1 MPEIHPRRI
10 ESLRDLICF
19 PVAYNAVGLAL
30 LAALYTAS
38 PGQAPETE
46 TSNIVL
52 YTGVL
57 MTHWSLAYVVA
68 RRIGKEGVIEL
79 IRPKKR
85 TNWPA
90 AALVFAALNALFTSY
105 IYLGVRAGRIP
116 LMASTGIIQTIF
128 YLVLIPLTAGVVE
141 EILWRGYFIE
151 RLLAS
156 GRTEPK
162 AILLSSV
169 SFAFIHGFFL
179 MDKILITAL
188 FGVIA
193 GLYYVRERNLLVI
206 MATHVVVDVIAFSL
220 PFYLRA

>member
-1 MPEIHPRRI
+1 MPENSSRRI
-10 ESLRDLICF
+10 ESLRDLIYF

-30 LAALYTAS
+30 LAALYAAS
-38 PGQAPETE
+38 PEHAPETE
-46 TSNIVL
+46 TFNTVL
-52 YTGVL
+52 YSGVL
-57 MTHWSLAYVVA
+57 MTHWCLAYIVT
-68 RRIGKEGVIEL
+68 RRIGKEGVSEL

-90 AALVFAALNALFTSY
+90 ATLVFAALNALFASY
-105 IYLGVRAGRIP
+105 IYLGLRTGRIP
-116 LMASTGIIQTIF
+116 PMAGPSIPQTIF
-128 YLVLIPLTAGVVE
+128 YLVLNPLTAGVVE
-141 EILWRGYFIE
+141 EIIWRGYLIE

-179 MDKILITAL
+179 IDKVLIATL

-193 GLYYVRERNLLVI
+193 GLYYVRERNLPVL

-220 PFYLRA
+220 PFYFRP